1 MKHCISDLGRHFV
14 TEQNEGNKPKFAR
27 KYTLI
32 SYMTKKAVMCTAS
45 DAYHKEEA
53 GSRQFHVPPRSLIW
67 LLMPQAFVMCIQEAS
82 KRASGSSKF
91 HEAWLLPAGL
101 QQWSGESVPPA
112 AEYWLL
118 QWVPA
123 HHLQDWL
130 SYKMRCQSRS
140 QGAQK
145 QHVLKTTTRL
155 V

>member
-1 MKHCISDLGRHFV
+1 MHLA
-14 TEQNEGNKPKFAR
+14 P
-27 KYTLI
+27 
-32 SYMTKKAVMCTAS
+32 
-45 DAYHKEEA
+45 
-53 GSRQFHVPPRSLIW
+53 FHAPLRSLIW
-67 LLMPQAFVMCIQEAS
+67 LLMPQALVMCIQEAS
-82 KRASGSSKF
+82 KQSSGSNKF
-91 HEAWLLPAGL
+91 YEAWLLPAGL

-130 SYKMRCQSRS
+130 SYKTRCRSRS

-145 QHVLKTTTRL
+145 QHVLKTTARL